1 MSVEITFVEQF
12 QEILQNG
19 KEQIILLNFYAPW
32 AAPCK
37 QMNQVFDQ
45 FAKDTKNAVFL
56 KIEAEKFSDIAE
68 SFDVNAVPL
77 FVLIH
82 GAKVLARI
90 SGANPQ
96 KLKAAIDEYIQP
108 LISQISST
116 NASVETQVNSV
127 QTTNTTSNTSKAPNG
142 LDSELNERLST
153 LTNAHN
159 VMLFLK
165 GTPSEP
171 ACGFSRKLVGLLRE
185 QNVQYGFFNILAD
198 DSVRQGLKVFSDWP
212 TFPQLYIKGEFVGGL
227 DIVSEMI
234 ENGEL
239 QEMLPN

>member
-1 MSVEITFVEQF
+1 
-12 QEILQNG
+12 
-19 KEQIILLNFYAPW
+19 
-32 AAPCK
+32 
-37 QMNQVFDQ
+37 
-45 FAKDTKNAVFL
+45 
-56 KIEAEKFSDIAE
+56 
-68 SFDVNAVPL
+68 
-77 FVLIH
+77 
-82 GAKVLARI
+82 
-90 SGANPQ
+90 
-96 KLKAAIDEYIQP
+96 
-108 LISQISST
+108 
-116 NASVETQVNSV
+116 
-127 QTTNTTSNTSKAPNG
+127 
-142 LDSELNERLST
+142 
-153 LTNAHN
+153 
-159 VMLFLK
+159 MLFLK